1 MAEYA
6 SLKIKVP
13 EGVQVQLADSTVTV
27 TGPKG
32 KLTRDFTHTRM
43 ILAISNDEITIT
55 APLKGKRLKALVGTV
70 GAHIKNMCKGVTTGH
85 IYHMKVVYAHFP
97 ITVKVAGK
105 QVLIENFMGE
115 RSKRIASI
123 VGNVKVTVQGDELTL
138 ESNDKEDIGQTAA
151 NIHFATH
158 VKKMDPRVFQDGVY
172 VSGRA

>member
-1 MAEYA
+1 MTEYA
-6 SLKIKVP
+6 SLTINVP
-13 EGVQVQLADSTVTV
+13 EGIQVTLADSAITV

-32 KLTRDFTHTRM
+32 KLTRDFAHTRM
-43 ILAISNDEITIT
+43 NISLSGSEITIA

-70 GAHIKNMCKGVTTGH
+70 GAHIKNMFKGVTIGH
-85 IYHMKVVYAHFP
+85 TYHMKVVYAHFP

-105 QVLIENFMGE
+105 QVMIENFMGE
-115 RSKRIASI
+115 RSRRIASI

-138 ESNDKEDIGQTAA
+138 ESMDKEELGQTAA